1 MRILTADAA
10 QSLVAATLGAIGL
23 TYACSAPPSGGDQR
37 RHAPLANGARSAAG
51 GIIEEALTA
60 EELRQRCG
68 SAGVSE
74 EALDA
79 VKGKPQRGAHN
90 CSQEGCWHQLGVGHK
105 LEPMQLRNGEQQV
118 CSACGQE
125 ARFALRAGA
134 QFGWGHRAEAQQ
146 MLRGLGR
153 VCGTGVGNQWV
164 SSKS

>member
-37 RHAPLANGARSAAG
+37 RHAPLANDARSAAG

-60 EELRQRCG
+60 EELRQRCV

-79 VKGKPQRGAHN
+79 AFAGSAPKRALVELLLQQAPDSQRSSATARRKGR
-90 CSQEGCWHQLGVGHK
+90 
-105 LEPMQLRNGEQQV
+105 
-118 CSACGQE
+118 
-125 ARFALRAGA
+125 
-134 QFGWGHRAEAQQ
+134 
-146 MLRGLGR
+146 
-153 VCGTGVGNQWV
+153 
-164 SSKS
+164 